1 MSNKCMIVGFAIGL
15 GIGAVVGLLYAPKS
29 GEETRQ
35 LLKTKSSDAVKKM
48 KTNVRWLLM
57 TPRER
62 YLSLWNR
69 GGSLR
74 EWRKGHAASKPG

>member
-1 MSNKCMIVGFAIGL
+1 MSNKDMIIGFAVGL
-15 GIGAVVGLLYAPKS
+15 GIGAVVGLLCAPRS

-35 LLKTKSSDAVKKM
+35 LLKTKSSDIFKRM
-48 KTNVRWLLM
+48 LHNLRWMMM
-57 TPRER
+57 TQRER

-74 EWRKGHAASKPG
+74 EWRKAHEAPKPD